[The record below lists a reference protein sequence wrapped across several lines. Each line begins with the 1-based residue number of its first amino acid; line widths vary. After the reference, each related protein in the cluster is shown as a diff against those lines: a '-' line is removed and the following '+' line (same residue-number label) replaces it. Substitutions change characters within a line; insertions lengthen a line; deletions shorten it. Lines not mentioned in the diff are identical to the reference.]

1 MLSYQGITF
10 SAWTLPWLKREEI
23 SVAMGTV
30 FLLNSV
36 ALVAF
41 PIIGQMLRLNQNQ
54 FGHW

>member
-1 MLSYQGITF
+1 
-10 SAWTLPWLKREEI
+10 
-23 SVAMGTV
+23 MGTV